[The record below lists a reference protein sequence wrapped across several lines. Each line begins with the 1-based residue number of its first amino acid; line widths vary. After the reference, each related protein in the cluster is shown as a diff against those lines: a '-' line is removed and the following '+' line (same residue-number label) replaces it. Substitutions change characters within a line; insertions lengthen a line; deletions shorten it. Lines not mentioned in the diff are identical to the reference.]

1 MPATRVLRFGNG
13 SVRVETDAPGDLG
26 WLAECLTPQFCI
38 AHDGRHDAVVTLSRD
53 GRRHRE
59 LLARGPAPEGA
70 RVVCFAL
77 DSRTVSHP
85 RWGDPDGTSTAF
97 DEEYRVFYVIDGR
110 RVDIV
115 ADRASP
121 WLRVALLR
129 VVREIIMARCARDGW
144 LAVHGAAA
152 IAGGRAVVIAGPKHA
167 GKTSLL
173 VHALTHPG
181 VALAANDR
189 VMVADGEDPI
199 SVRGMPTLVK
209 VRAGTTRL
217 FPRPFATW
225 NGHPDRACLT
235 IEEAAR
241 DVRPSGGPDAPLLLS
256 PAQFAA
262 AFGKP
267 QVPAAPL
274 HALVFPRL
282 DGEGDALEVT
292 DLAAPEAERRLQ
304 AALFR
309 AGCEP
314 PEDQAFAFGAAATG
328 TAGLAARCRRLAERV
343 RCVECRLGPAAYAG
357 DPEAKRFVEAVFA

>member
-1 MPATRVLRFGNG
+1 MPASRVLRFGSG
-13 SVRVETDAPGDLG
+13 SVRVETDAPRDLD
-26 WLAECLTPQFCI
+26 WLAECLTPQFDI
-38 AHDGRHDAVVTLSRD
+38 AHDGAHDAVVTLSRD
-53 GRRHRE
+53 GGKHRE
-59 LLARGPAPEGA
+59 LLARGPASEGI

-85 RWGDPDGTSTAF
+85 RWDGPAGTSTVF

-110 RVDIV
+110 RVDVV
-115 ADRASP
+115 ADGASP
-121 WLRVALLR
+121 WVRVALLR
-129 VVREIIMARCARDGW
+129 VVREIIMARCAREGW
-144 LAVHGAAA
+144 LAVHAAA
-152 IAGGRAVVIAGPKHA
+152 AVAGGRAVVIAGPKHA

-181 VALAANDR
+181 AALAANDR
-189 VMVADGEDPI
+189 VMVADGADLI
-199 SVRGMPTLVK
+199 TIRGLPTLVN

-217 FPRPFATW
+217 VPRPFATW
-225 NGHPDRACLT
+225 NGHPDHACLT

-241 DVRPSGGPDAPLLLS
+241 DLRPRAGPDAPLLLS

-267 QVPAAPL
+267 QVPAARL

-292 DLAAPEAERRLQ
+292 DLAASEAERRLQ

-314 PEDQAFAFGAAATG
+314 LEDEAFAFGAAATDRV
-328 TAGLAARCRRLAERV
+328 GLAARCRRLAERV

-357 DPEAKRFVEAVFA
+357 DPGAKRFLEAVFA